1 MHEDMSLSVSL
12 LLGRTT
18 NYMLLLAVIQLL
30 RVSKGGGGV
39 PQIINHI
46 HGKER
51 PIKSR
56 VEWFH
61 PLGSCYSFQLPF

>member
-30 RVSKGGGGV
+30 RVSRGGGAIRRISTISTGR
-39 PQIINHI
+39 N
-46 HGKER
+46 G
-51 PIKSR
+51 
-56 VEWFH
+56 
-61 PLGSCYSFQLPF
+61 PLKVV